1 MTRHILPLLLLC
13 GLLLAP
19 RLTGQEPDSDE
30 GGAPSTSTSGA
41 LSRDQTQIAETY
53 RRLEELM
60 FKMAD
65 FEATSNPRRATL
77 LRQAYK
83 QSKDRLTQAQLAHI
97 ASLLNQQQYK
107 RALDDQEAARK
118 DLQELLQLLLSED
131 RSDRLKS
138 EAERTKEQIKE
149 LKRIER
155 LQRAVRGR
163 TEGGTDPQSLAK
175 DQGDIAD
182 RAGDLAKEMEG
193 AEGQGA
199 DAGAAPSGDPAPDA
213 TPGDQQPKPSDSE
226 QPPADAGDPK
236 SPPDPSEQSPPGDAG
251 TPPSD
256 PAQTPPAQPGDQ
268 PPSEGT
274 PSEGTPSEGEQGQ
287 PGSPSPAEATPPA
300 DENPAKKR
308 IREAEEKM
316 RQAQQNLEEAK
327 RSESIEKQTEALQKL
342 QEAIA
347 ELEKV
352 LRQLREEEMERVL
365 ALLEGRFRRMLEA
378 QLKVYDGTVRIDK
391 IEPEQRG
398 RAMDIRA
405 NKLAFDQRKIAGDAD
420 RCLTLL
426 LEEGSSVA
434 FPHVV
439 EQMRDDMEEVAARLD
454 VTKVDVITQGLQE
467 EIIST
472 LEELIAALQKAQQ
485 DLQDS
490 ADQPPPGEAGGGGD
504 PPLVDVLAELKMIRS
519 LQIRVNSRTGRYARL
534 LDDVDDPVGQA
545 LTEDLREAIGKLA
558 EREASIQRIT
568 RDIVLG
574 KNR

>member
-490 ADQPPPGEAGGGGD
+490 ADQPPPGEAGGGR
-504 PPLVDVLAELKMIRS
+504 RS
-519 LQIRVNSRTGRYARL
+519 APGRRAGRTE
-534 LDDVDDPVGQA
+534 DDP
-545 LTEDLREAIGKLA
+545 LA
-558 EREASIQRIT
+558 ADSRQFADRPLCPVAG
-568 RDIVLG
+568 RC
-574 KNR
+574 R